1 MSKYRLI
8 GDFLLRQTREGIQSA
23 VIAFTFA
30 IEKMVVDELL
40 TYFADDCEI
49 SLLNVKLT
57 GKEGAQKWLK
67 WMFNHI
73 TKIKFEPIKTII
85 EGETHFEEFIV
96 KAKTKEGSTI
106 QSKQAK
112 VLTFENYKIKNLRL
126 YFDRLDFVNAAA
138 GDFFSKKII
147 ERVSKKSLEG
157 LE

>member
-1 MSKYRLI
+1 M
-8 GDFLLRQTREGIQSA
+8 LRQTREGIQSA

-30 IEKMVVDELL
+30 IEKMDITELL

-49 SLLNVKLT
+49 EILNVTLT
-57 GKEGAQKWLK
+57 GKDGAQKWLN

-85 EGETHFEEFIV
+85 EGSSHFEEFVI

-106 QSKQAK
+106 KSKQAK
-112 VLTFENYKIKNLRL
+112 VLTFENYKIKSLRL

-138 GDFFSKKII
+138 GDFFSKKIV